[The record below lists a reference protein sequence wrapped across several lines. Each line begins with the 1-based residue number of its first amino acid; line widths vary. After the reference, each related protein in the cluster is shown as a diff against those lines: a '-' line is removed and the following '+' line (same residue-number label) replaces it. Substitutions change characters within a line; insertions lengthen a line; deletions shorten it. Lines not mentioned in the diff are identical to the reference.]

1 MGTAVDNFRLNLR
14 AELDRTGI
22 SPRALS
28 LRAGLGPD
36 AVRDIYR
43 KSGGFTLATA
53 EAIAGALGKSL
64 VEMTADPGDE
74 FLDPEILRAV
84 RRIPSEKKL
93 LAVSLLNALRESA

>member
-14 AELDRTGI
+14 AEIDRLGI

-28 LRAGLGPD
+28 LKAGLGPD

-53 EAIAGALGKSL
+53 EAIAGALGRSL
-64 VEMTADPGDE
+64 IEMTSDPGLPVADSE
-74 FLDPEILRAV
+74 LLEAARAV
-84 RRIPSEKKL
+84 PSEKRP